1 VPRRGRRRR
10 EGTRWFADIHAT
22 PQAYHA
28 SPDAVIHRSAWNRN
42 SANFAFTESSE
53 VEVAGRRSYVT
64 LADPYRR
71 PVCSVALRWVSRKG
85 RNGIVDAYPR
95 LGTIT
100 P

>member
-1 VPRRGRRRR
+1 M
-10 EGTRWFADIHAT
+10 HAT
-22 PQAYHA
+22 AGKE
-28 SPDAVIHRSAWNRN
+28 D
-42 SANFAFTESSE
+42 SANFALTEFSE